1 MNLLYRNC
9 IFQFQFRNCNKL
21 SLSSVHCVH
30 IDYSSDVFIL
40 LFVSLHFRYLKLL
53 SLVICSV
60 FIFLCND
67 YKDQSLKRTFSFCR
81 KTISLCYSG
90 RLRNFVE
97 ILIRWGVSWS
107 QYLSSTIYIMN
118 LNEHTRWMIPC
129 VKQVWDWQG
138 HCRAAVG
145 SEPWKRVR
153 SLVSILFSSF
163 PISCLP
169 VVLTTETLESIF
181 WRVYDT
187 PICFMY

>member
-1 MNLLYRNC
+1 
-9 IFQFQFRNCNKL
+9 L
-21 SLSSVHCVH
+21 SLLLCALKNRNIPQCFSWTYYTETAYFNSNSAIVTSNLQTVITFSVHCVH

-60 FIFLCND
+60 FIFVCND
-67 YKDQSLKRTFSFCR
+67 YNDRSLKRTFSFCR

-118 LNEHTRWMIPC
+118 LNENTQWMIHC

-153 SLVSILFSSF
+153 SPVSIQFFS
-163 PISCLP
+163 
-169 VVLTTETLESIF
+169 
-181 WRVYDT
+181 Y
-187 PICFMY
+187 